1 MDNQQ
6 PEPSIASVTQAC
18 VAETGVTETDRLV
31 LRKLVTQD
39 AAFILEL
46 VNGAAF
52 LQFIGDKSVRTL
64 DDARDYIL
72 KGAVDSYERFGF
84 GLYLCELKET
94 KTPIGM
100 CGLIKRDGLDDVDI
114 GFAFL
119 PEFWGKGYCYEAAS
133 SVLAIGRNTYGLDRI
148 VAITSVDNDRS
159 IRVLEK
165 LGMRFERMI
174 TLPDS
179 ASEVRLFAA
188 PPPAP

>member
-1 MDNQQ
+1 MDNK
-6 PEPSIASVTQAC
+6 PAIPSIAIVTEASVI
-18 VAETGVTETDRLV
+18 ETDRLV
-31 LRKLVTQD
+31 LRRLSIEN
-39 AAFILEL
+39 APFIFEL
-46 VNGAAF
+46 VNGTPF
-52 LQFIGDKSVRTL
+52 LQFIGDKGVRTL

-72 KGAVDSYERFGF
+72 KGPVDSYERFGF
-84 GLYLCELKET
+84 GLYLCEMKDT
-94 KTPIGM
+94 RAPIGM
-100 CGLIKRDGLDDVDI
+100 CGLIKRDYLEDVDI

-133 SVLAIGRNTYGLDRI
+133 AVLAMGRSTHGLDRI

-165 LGMRFERMI
+165 LGMRFEQMI

-179 ASEVRLFAA
+179 ASEVRLFAE